1 MNPIETLMNE
11 HKVILSV
18 CDASA
23 REAERLASGGAVNAP
38 KVESILDFIRS
49 FADRFHHAKEEDLL
63 FARMAGRGFPVEG
76 GPIGMMLREHEIGRG
91 HVAAIAGALPRAA
104 AGDASARMAAA
115 ENLGGWAA
123 LLRQHIFK
131 EDNILYPMAVRMLTP
146 ADMEALEEDF
156 ARVAREFGEGF
167 HARYASV
174 ARDLAEAAAA

>member
-1 MNPIETLMNE
+1 MNPIEILMNE
-11 HKVILSV
+11 HQIILSV
-18 CDASA
+18 CDSSDRESA
-23 REAERLASGGAVNAP
+23 RLSRGGAVDARR
-38 KVESILDFIRS
+38 VETILDFIRS

-63 FARMAGRGFPVEG
+63 FARMAERGFPVEG

-91 HVAAIAGALPRAA
+91 HVAGIAGDLPRAA
-104 AGDASARMAAA
+104 AGDASARTVAA

-146 ADMEALEEDF
+146 ADMKALEEDF

-174 ARDLAEAAAA
+174 ARELAEAAAA